1 MSAYQQES
9 DTIYVQA
16 EAVPLG
22 GFNNPSAT
30 APPPTCNET
39 GAREYLGGHKWPL
52 GLQNTSIQNLAKI
65 PIRFFICD
73 DSGSMILSDGHKLM
87 STSTGIQ
94 K

>member
-1 MSAYQQES
+1 MNGYQQSS

-16 EAVPLG
+16 EAIPVN
-22 GFNNPSAT
+22 GFNRST
-30 APPPTCNET
+30 ASPPPSCNET

-87 STSTGIQ
+87 STATGVQ